1 MFSHLIQNSNIL
13 FYCDNS
19 AVVSIINK
27 QSSTDNTIM
36 SIMRPLVLI
45 LMKDNIFLRAKHL
58 PGIDNILAD
67 KISRFQVDA
76 QLLQCNWNQGRQT
89 TL

>member
-1 MFSHLIQNSNIL
+1 
-13 FYCDNS
+13 
-19 AVVSIINK
+19 
-27 QSSTDNTIM
+27 M

-45 LMKDNIFLRAKHL
+45 LMKDNIFLRAKQL

-76 QLLQCNWNQGRQT
+76 QLLQ
-89 TL
+89 

>member
-1 MFSHLIQNSNIL
+1 
-13 FYCDNS
+13 
-19 AVVSIINK
+19 
-27 QSSTDNTIM
+27 M

-45 LMKDNIFLRAKHL
+45 LMKDNIFLRAKQL

-76 QLLQCNWNQGRQT
+76 QLLQQYGMQPESLTIPDCLLPNRFR
-89 TL
+89 LR